1 MKAQIPLQV
10 NRKVFRSALSFSV
23 RKRLMR
29 GFGNSRLA
37 RESVQSQ
44 SLEKASYDNQVLLL
58 SENDAQK
65 FVEMMQNPPKLSQE
79 LAALL
84 RNSQTR

>member
-1 MKAQIPLQV
+1 MNAQIPLQV
-10 NRKVFRSALSFSV
+10 NRKIFRSALSLLV

-29 GFGNSRLA
+29 GFGNSRFA
-37 RESVQSQ
+37 RESAQSQ
-44 SLEKASYDNQVLLL
+44 SLEKASYDNQVLVL

-79 LAALL
+79 LAGLL
-84 RNSQTR
+84 RSSQTR

>member
-1 MKAQIPLQV
+1 
-10 NRKVFRSALSFSV
+10 
-23 RKRLMR
+23 MR

-44 SLEKASYDNQVLLL
+44 SLEKASYNNQVLVL

-65 FVEMMQNPPKLSQE
+65 FVVIIFNL
-79 LAALL
+79 
-84 RNSQTR
+84 

>member
-1 MKAQIPLQV
+1 MKSHISLQV
-10 NRKVFRSALSFSV
+10 KHKHTKSASSFSV
-23 RKRLMR
+23 LKRLMR
-29 GFGNSRLA
+29 GYGSRLV
-37 RESVQSQ
+37 RESEQSQ
-44 SLEKASYDNQVLLL
+44 SLEKASYNNQVLVL

-84 RNSQTR
+84 RNNQAR

>member
-1 MKAQIPLQV
+1 
-10 NRKVFRSALSFSV
+10 
-23 RKRLMR
+23 MR
-29 GFGNSRLA
+29 GFDSWLA
-37 RESVQSQ
+37 RESVQTQ
-44 SLEKASYDNQVLLL
+44 SLDKASYDNQVLVL

>member
-1 MKAQIPLQV
+1 
-10 NRKVFRSALSFSV
+10 
-23 RKRLMR
+23 MR
-29 GFGNSRLA
+29 GFGNSRFV
-37 RESVQSQ
+37 RESVQAQ
-44 SLEKASYDNQVLLL
+44 SLEKASYDNKVLVL

-65 FVEMMQNPPKLSQE
+65 FVEMIQNPPKLSQE

>member
-1 MKAQIPLQV
+1 M
-10 NRKVFRSALSFSV
+10 RKLT
-23 RKRLMR
+23 MR
-29 GFGNSRLA
+29 GFDSWLA
-37 RESVQSQ
+37 RESVQTQ
-44 SLEKASYDNQVLLL
+44 SLDKASYDNQVLVL

>member
-10 NRKVFRSALSFSV
+10 NRKVCRSALSFSV

-29 GFGNSRLA
+29 GYGSRLA

-44 SLEKASYDNQVLLL
+44 SLEQASYNNQVLVL

-79 LAALL
+79 LVALL

>member
-1 MKAQIPLQV
+1 
-10 NRKVFRSALSFSV
+10 
-23 RKRLMR
+23 MR

-44 SLEKASYDNQVLLL
+44 SLEKASYNNQVLVL

-65 FVEMMQNPPKLSQE
+65 FVEMMVNPPKPSS
-79 LAALL
+79 ALIARQL
-84 RNSQTR
+84 KRDRRICVFFVAMKCTFQYPSLIN